1 MDLKQ
6 MFHTL
11 QFMAH
16 AQSVLRHRIKSR
28 KVSAVLVEDGPDK
41 GAIWHFGEPVK
52 EQRALENGSAWADLS
67 HLEIV
72 AIKGEDRLTWLHA
85 LTTQHHEQL
94 QAGQWQEALILDP
107 RGHIEYQ
114 FLVVDDGDT
123 VFLVLDP
130 GYKETLIEYLNKM
143 KFMLRVDVRDATSE
157 FAVLRA
163 PGAITD
169 LGGPYALVPRS
180 ELDDMRKVFN
190 ESATQA
196 GTWALDAMR
205 VAAGRIRI
213 GFDTDHKSIP
223 NELGVLNKSVHMA
236 KGCYRGQET
245 VAKIYNLG
253 NPPRRLVLLH
263 LDGSVVT
270 SPAKGTDV
278 LNGEVRVGFI
288 GTVARHHE
296 LGTIALAVIKRNTPV
311 EAQLEVDGI
320 PAIQQ
325 VIVPA

>member
-1 MDLKQ
+1 M
-6 MFHTL
+6 
-11 QFMAH
+11 
-16 AQSVLRHRIKSR
+16 
-28 KVSAVLVEDGPDK
+28 SAVLVEDGPDK

-67 HLEIV
+67 HLDIV

-94 QAGQWQEALILDP
+94 QPGVWQEALILDP
-107 RGHIEYQ
+107 QGHVQYQ
-114 FLVVDDGDT
+114 FLLVDDGDS

-130 GYKETLIEYLNKM
+130 GYKQTLIEYLNTM
-143 KFMLRVDVRDATSE
+143 KFMLRVDVRDASGE
-157 FAVLRA
+157 YAVLRA
-163 PGAITD
+163 PGAQTD
-169 LGGPYALVPRS
+169 LGGPFALVPRG
-180 ELDDMRKVFN
+180 ELDEMRKVFSEN
-190 ESATQA
+190 ATQA

-213 GFDTDHKSIP
+213 AFETDHKSIP

-270 SPAKGTDV
+270 SPAQGTDV
-278 LNGEVRVGFI
+278 MNGEVRVGFI